1 MIGNLILNYCL
12 NRSDVNSITSITR
25 KKTGIVH
32 PKLIE
37 VLNDNFLDFT

>member
-12 NRSDVNSITSITR
+12 NRSGVNSITSITR